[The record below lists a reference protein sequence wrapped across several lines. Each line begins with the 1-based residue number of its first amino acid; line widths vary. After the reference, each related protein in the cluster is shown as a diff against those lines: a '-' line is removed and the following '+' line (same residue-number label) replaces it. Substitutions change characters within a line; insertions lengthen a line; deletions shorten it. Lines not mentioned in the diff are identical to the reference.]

1 MEQVRTLF
9 METSAQTILNIN
21 EQCSLKLIHAGIT
34 NLIQRMRPV
43 ANP

>member
-9 METSAQTILNIN
+9 METAASSTLNMN
-21 EQCSLKLIHAGIT
+21 EQCSLKLIHAGIS